1 MCTHPRTR
9 PPPRPSPPPP
19 LSQVLADR
27 LNDTDAVPWTAEED
41 QMLREAVLA
50 HPARN
55 FTQNNMRW
63 KIISDQVNSYQNGIR
78 RGKKACRARHR
89 ILKGIKGLTGSSA
102 PGNTALDGYNQGHQ
116 GGQAA
121 AKASPAPIDVASPV
135 ALTRPAAAVDSPM
148 TADTPKGGS
157 TEFSASELVVL
168 KELLV
173 KYPAVD
179 AATGKKISAQ
189 NRFAPIKTE
198 MTKRLPGCTKG
209 KGQLRAKADEL
220 SGKPKKGKKKA

>member
-1 MCTHPRTR
+1 
-9 PPPRPSPPPP
+9 
-19 LSQVLADR
+19 
-27 LNDTDAVPWTAEED
+27 LNDTGAVPWTAEED

-78 RGKKACRARHR
+78 RGKKDCRARHR
-89 ILKGIKGLTGSSA
+89 ILKGIKGLTGSAA
-102 PGNTALDGYNQGHQ
+102 PGNTALDGYNQSHQ

-121 AKASPAPIDVASPV
+121 AKTSPAPIDVSSPV
-135 ALTRPAAAVDSPM
+135 AANPLLAAAADSPM
-148 TADTPKGGS
+148 TAGTPKGGS
-157 TEFSASELVVL
+157 TEFSPAELVVL